1 MNLLNNVPSVE
12 HSKTKANLIFND
24 AWNAQ
29 PTVSPSGCD
38 LDCKEEL
45 FRNLADR
52 SRLSI
57 LQVLCQGAKT
67 VSQVSAATR
76 LPQPDVSSQLGHL
89 LECGCVT
96 SRHTK
101 NSVLYELSTPRLLQL
116 EAVVDELL
124 LASLKHRASRR
135 RTE

>member
-1 MNLLNNVPSVE
+1 MPCPSDVE
-12 HSKTKANLIFND
+12 RND
-24 AWNAQ
+24 PCQ
-29 PTVSPSGCD
+29 IEVTT
-38 LDCKEEL
+38 
-45 FRNLADR
+45 RADR

-124 LASLKHRASRR
+124 LASLKHRASQSS
-135 RTE
+135 TEQSVQDHT